1 MDEFILS
8 IDQGTTSTRTIIFD
22 KTGVRRA
29 VHQIELKQH
38 YPENGWIE
46 HDPMEIWEST
56 LTCCRE
62 VIPKVGLRPSDIS
75 AIGISNQR
83 ETTVIW
89 DKNTGKPVHN
99 AIVWQDRRTAD
110 YCKELAADE
119 RIKKLIAE
127 KTGLCIDPY
136 FCATKVRWLLD
147 KIDGLRAF
155 AENGSV
161 LFGTIDTFLLWNLT
175 GGKVHATD
183 ATNASRTLLFN
194 IHTQQWD
201 DELLDIFD
209 VPKALLPEVK
219 DCATR
224 FGVTD
229 SNLLGANIPI
239 TGIAGD
245 QQAAMVGQACFDE
258 GMIKSTYGTGCFVV
272 LNTGEKAVLS
282 KHSLLTTV
290 AYRLDGKVTYALEG
304 SIFVAG
310 AAIQWLRDAL
320 HLFANAKETEALAK
334 SVKSTQGVYLVPA
347 FTGLGAPYWDPMA
360 RGAILG
366 LTRDTSIAD
375 IVRAALEAVCY
386 QTNDL
391 LAAFHGDYQGKL
403 ETLRVDGGMMANN
416 WLMQFL
422 SDVLDLPVERP
433 ECIEISALGAAYLA
447 GLGVGMYQ
455 SLDDIVANW
464 QSDLCCHPSM
474 EKEVRCRLLQ
484 GWAESIERVKTQ

>member
-1 MDEFILS
+1 MDDFILS

-22 KTGVRRA
+22 KTGLRRA

-46 HDPMEIWEST
+46 HDPLEIWQAT
-56 LTCCRE
+56 LACCRE
-62 VIPKVGLRPSDIS
+62 VIPKVGIRPGNIS

-89 DKNTGKPVHN
+89 DKHTGKPVYN

-110 YCKELAADE
+110 YCEKLAADE
-119 RIKKLIAE
+119 RIKKIIRD

-136 FCATKVRWLLD
+136 FCATKIKWLLD
-147 KIDGLRAF
+147 HVSGLRDF
-155 AENGSV
+155 AEKGSV
-161 LFGTIDTFLLWNLT
+161 LFGTVDSFLLWNLT

-201 DELLDIFD
+201 DELLEIFGI
-209 VPKALLPEVK
+209 PKAILPEVK

-229 SNLLGANIPI
+229 SSLLGTDIPI
-239 TGIAGD
+239 TGMAGD
-245 QQAAMVGQACFDE
+245 QQAAMIGQACFKK

-272 LNTGEKAVLS
+272 LNTGDEVV
-282 KHSLLTTV
+282 HSTQNLLTTV
-290 AYRLDGKVTYALEG
+290 AYRLDGDVTYALEG
-304 SIFVAG
+304 SIFIAG

-320 HLFANAKETEALAK
+320 HLFKNSSETEELAR
-334 SVKSTQGVYLVPA
+334 SVPSTQGVYLVPA

-366 LTRDTSIAD
+366 LTRDTGIAQ

-391 LAAFHGDYQGKL
+391 LAAFHSDYSGDL
-403 ETLRVDGGMMANN
+403 DTLRVDGGMMANG
-416 WLMQFL
+416 WLTQFL
-422 SDVLDLPVERP
+422 SDILNLPVERP
-433 ECIEISALGAAYLA
+433 VCIETSALGAAYLA
-447 GLGVGMYQ
+447 GLGAGLYQ
-455 SLDDIVANW
+455 SLDEIVVNW
-464 QSDLCCHPSM
+464 QADLCCHPSM
-474 EKEVRCRLLQ
+474 DQQLRHQLLA
-484 GWAESIERVKTQ
+484 GWTESIQRVRT